1 MFRMSV
7 DHPERLAVT
16 MLAYMVK
23 FLYSGPELIAKTIP
37 VCGLDINFQLSQRQP
52 IIDKETAIR

>member
-1 MFRMSV
+1 
-7 DHPERLAVT
+7 

-52 IIDKETAIR
+52 IIDKETAIRWSMDNNGGW